1 MPIIAAF
8 ASTLAHKSLNL
19 LVLLLSGNP
28 SFIQL
33 TGVEYYNALLK
44 EQLAQFYDDLCGYSS
59 IVWRHFMSHHDN
71 ELDKKELINGA
82 DDASDNL
89 ARSVAVY

>member
-1 MPIIAAF
+1 M
-8 ASTLAHKSLNL
+8 
-19 LVLLLSGNP
+19 SGNP

-59 IVWRHFMSHHDN
+59 MVWRHFMSHHDN

-82 DDASDNL
+82 DDASDTPCPQRRRLL
-89 ARSVAVY
+89 AILGVGVATAYIAPTLI